1 MYRSSSRNP
10 LRIGAFIIAALLF
23 WHFLSLRHSGDYDEV
38 QQFKPAAG
46 SAAPSAVP
54 SGAPAAAAAQQ
65 QEPQLPC
72 DSLHGLQDVFLVLR
86 TGANEALE
94 KLPAHFNTTL
104 RCLAPGG
111 YGIWSDYEEM
121 IGGHHVMNA
130 LDRIPSDIMQN
141 HPDFDYY
148 RRLQEHGRGTFSN
161 EELHEWATAPNTAS
175 GRETPGWKLD
185 KWKFLPVIEKA
196 YRQRPDAKWYVF
208 AEGDTYVSWR
218 NLLEYLSKVDAS
230 KPMYIGHEMQ
240 IGDVI
245 FAHGGSGY
253 VISNSGMKQLLDFV
267 ATKPGVYEEFTAGHW
282 AGDCVLGKA
291 LDDAGVKLSWQHPNL
306 PGESPYNMNYNSTFG
321 GGRNFWCYYVN
332 AFHHISPHGI
342 KEVYR
347 LDQKWALE
355 NSKPIRYGDVFHQLI
370 RPQITPRIE
379 NWDNE
384 SADDESPRETFADCR
399 QACQDKSQCFQY
411 VYNPTDSSCKTSSV
425 VKLGERQAK
434 STKPEERLV
443 SGWLVDRVDDFM
455 GTMDETC
462 ESQTNAWVVP
472 G

>member
-1 MYRSSSRNP
+1 MYRSSSRTP
-10 LRIGAFIIAALLF
+10 LRIGAAITAVLLC
-23 WHFLSLRHSGDYDEV
+23 WHFLSLSSYGGEYDEV
-38 QQFKPAAG
+38 KQLNPVVGSAA
-46 SAAPSAVP
+46 AAPSATPVVP
-54 SGAPAAAAAQQ
+54 
-65 QEPQLPC
+65 EPQLPC

-86 TGANEALE
+86 TGANEALD

-104 RCLAPGG
+104 RCFSPGG

-130 LDRIPSDIMQN
+130 LDRIPSDIMEN

-148 RRLQEHGRGTFSN
+148 RRLQKHGRGTFSAD
-161 EELHEWATAPNTAS
+161 ELDEWATAPNGAS
-175 GRETPGWKLD
+175 GRDTPGWKLD
-185 KWKFLPVIEKA
+185 KWKFLPVMEKA

-218 NLLEYLSKVDAS
+218 NLLEWLSKIDAS
-230 KPMYIGHEMQ
+230 KPLYLGHEMQ

-253 VISNSGMKQLLDFV
+253 VISNPGMKKLLVFL
-267 ATKPGVYEEFTAGHW
+267 ATKPGVYEEITAGHW

-291 LDDAGVKLSWQHPNL
+291 LDDAGVKLSWQYPNF
-306 PGESPYNMNYNSTFG
+306 PGESPYTMDYNATFG
-321 GGRNFWCYYVN
+321 GSSKRNFWCYSVN
-332 AFHHISPHGI
+332 AYHHISSHGI
-342 KEVYR
+342 QEAYR

-355 NSKPIRYGDVFHQLI
+355 HSQPIRYGDVFHHLI
-370 RPQITPRIE
+370 RPHITPRIE

-384 SADDESPRETFADCR
+384 CADDEGAMETFADCR

-411 VYNPTDSSCKTSSV
+411 LYNPIDSSCKTSSV
-425 VKLGERQAK
+425 IKLGERQAK
-434 STKPEERLV
+434 STKPEASLV

-455 GTMDETC
+455 STMDATC
-462 ESQTNAWVVP
+462 KSQSDAWKLP
-472 G
+472 D